1 MLLPSL
7 QAVILM
13 PLLWHSI
20 EPPEFS
26 STGFT
31 LPYECVCFLQMFSTW
46 GCLHMAFSQLL
57 LYARVPT
64 FPGND
69 DSSVQVCPL
78 LVPQCHWRWVCFCFT
93 LTTLYSNIQE
103 PFLQRA
109 VLVFIHLFSVT
120 DVCPCSMCSRVT
132 RAHQIQTVS
141 LLSLL

>member
-1 MLLPSL
+1 
-7 QAVILM
+7 M
-13 PLLWHSI
+13 PLLWHPI
-20 EPPEFS
+20 ETPEFS

-31 LPYECVCFLQMFSTW
+31 LC
-46 GCLHMAFSQLL
+46 HMNVFGFYKCSQHGDAFMWLSLSSSFMPTSQ
-57 LYARVPT
+57 T

-69 DSSVQVCPL
+69 DSSIQVCPL

-103 PFLQRA
+103 PFLQWA

-120 DVCPCSMCSRVT
+120 DVRPRSTCSLVT
-132 RAHQIQTVS
+132 RAHQIQSVS